1 MHSLFQWLIDSIS
14 GAGYLGIAILMAIE
28 SSVLPLPSE
37 LIMPPAGYLAARG
50 EMNPWIAILAGTVGS
65 IVGALV
71 NYTLA
76 VFLGLP
82 VLKRY
87 GRYVLVSER
96 SLDRAQAF
104 FNRHGEIGTLLG
116 RLVPV
121 VRHLISIPAG
131 ICRMAIGKFVL
142 FTGVG
147 AGIWCAV
154 LVYIGWLIGKQTA
167 TLDQSLVRAYTHRA
181 IIGVL
186 VVGVLVL
193 GGYVLWQRAQRR
205 RGAPGAVR
213 KPGELDADA

>member
-1 MHSLFQWLIDSIS
+1 MHALFQWLIDGVS
-14 GAGYLGIAILMAIE
+14 GAGYLGIAVLMAIE

-50 EMNPWIAILAGTVGS
+50 QMNPWIAIAAGTVGS
-65 IVGALV
+65 IVGALI
-71 NYTLA
+71 NYALA

-82 VLKRY
+82 ALKRY

-96 SLDRAQAF
+96 SLDRAQVF

-131 ICRMAIGKFVL
+131 ICRMALGRFIL

-154 LVYIGWLIGKQTA
+154 LVYIGWIVGLQTA
-167 TLDQSLVRAYTHRA
+167 TLDQAMVQTYTHRA
-181 IIGVL
+181 VIAVIAAVA
-186 VVGVLVL
+186 VAVA
-193 GGYVLWQRAQRR
+193 GYVVWRRAQRR
-205 RGAPGAVR
+205 RGAPRDAER
-213 KPGELDADA
+213 LDADA